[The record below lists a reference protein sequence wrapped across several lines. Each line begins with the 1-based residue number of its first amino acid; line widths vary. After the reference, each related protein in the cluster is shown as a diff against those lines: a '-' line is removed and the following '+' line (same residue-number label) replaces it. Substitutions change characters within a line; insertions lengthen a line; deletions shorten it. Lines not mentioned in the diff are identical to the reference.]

1 MEETLFCRHFS
12 ALPNRALLQKS
23 PVFDLICKIGLFS
36 YRALFFV
43 TLQKIS
49 ERSVERSLLPDLER
63 ETETDTETETERD
76 RKRQRERVTER
87 DRERQ
92 RETERDRE
100 RQRDRKRE
108 TETDRD
114 RER

>member
-1 MEETLFCRHFS
+1 MFCRHFS

-49 ERSVERSLLPDLER
+49 ERSVERSLLTDLKR
-63 ETETDTETETERD
+63 ETETETE
-76 RKRQRERVTER
+76 T

-92 RETERDRE
+92 GETKRDRE
-100 RQRDRKRE
+100 GE
-108 TETDRD
+108 
-114 RER
+114 